1 MNKAMDIFGTVA
13 SLGGVAVANKA
24 LTVVW
29 KQVTGNEP
37 PAKNPDED
45 EAWRD
50 IIIWAVITGVVGT
63 VIKVGIARQ
72 VSKMQSDD
80 NDSTKSS
87 QAEI

>member
-1 MNKAMDIFGTVA
+1 MNKAMDILGTVA
-13 SLGGVAVANKA
+13 SLGGVALANKGLSA
-24 LTVVW
+24 VW

-50 IIIWAVITGVVGT
+50 IILWAMITGVVGT

-72 VSKMQSDD
+72 VSKMESEKKDSGKTSQS
-80 NDSTKSS
+80 
-87 QAEI
+87 EI